1 MICQVCGQRPA
12 AFEIDVVRGGKKE
25 KVFACAAC
33 AENALSEAEAGAFSG
48 GTQKTPSELAKR
60 GGEDLRCA
68 ACGTYLSEVLQ
79 TGRCGC
85 PECYRT
91 FREFLLPLL
100 GNAKDVRHRG
110 RVPESAKKAAYFARV
125 EALAKEMDEAFRR
138 GDNDRVKAL
147 TEEIRALKEEA
158 KRQ

>member
-33 AENALSEAEAGAFSG
+33 AENALSEAGAFSG

>member
-12 AFEIDVVRGGKKE
+12 EFEIDAVRGGKKE
-25 KVFACAAC
+25 KAFVCAAC
-33 AENALSEAEAGAFSG
+33 ANSALLAAEAGGFSG
-48 GTQKTPSELAKR
+48 EKRKTPSDLAKR

-138 GDNDRVKAL
+138 GDNDRVATL